1 MPSHHA
7 VNLLQV
13 VTVKNAAFPRSR
25 FASRMQG
32 GTLKWSANA
41 SYDIYIHHTL
51 SATAFLPA
59 IDTQHKRLPRLL
71 STPTRNQTK
80 QASPNPLIT
89 ASSHHHPTFA
99 SETMS
104 LNPRPANSTLLMGPS
119 GDIETSVARTS

>member
-41 SYDIYIHHTL
+41 SYDIYIFIIL
-51 SATAFLPA
+51 SRLQLFSRPSILNIKDYRGCSPLQHGTRQNKHRQTHSCTYEPLIVLHLLTQAVLRQAIIIQHLPA
-59 IDTQHKRLPRLL
+59 KPCL
-71 STPTRNQTK
+71 SILAQPI
-80 QASPNPLIT
+80 L
-89 ASSHHHPTFA
+89 HF
-99 SETMS
+99 
-104 LNPRPANSTLLMGPS
+104 
-119 GDIETSVARTS
+119 